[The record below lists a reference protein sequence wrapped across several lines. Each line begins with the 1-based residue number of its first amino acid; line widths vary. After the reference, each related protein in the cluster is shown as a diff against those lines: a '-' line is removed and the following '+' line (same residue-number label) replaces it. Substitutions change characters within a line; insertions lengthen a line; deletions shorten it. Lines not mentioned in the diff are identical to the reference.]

1 MRAKPHMIHHI
12 TILVIVIGFIFS
24 KNNLALAKI
33 VPRSQ
38 STSERA
44 PDKPVSISVSDGSKF
59 CTMKSFKLPEQL
71 ERLPIQLNWQKAENE
86 NSNKFDIKIIA
97 RRKIDNEQAF
107 KFEGRID
114 YGLQQLNLKVDRLIG
129 QGPGNRFGFTRI
141 PASLEFSAWPP
152 NQPPDGSYQDEPI
165 NIELCSFGDLAP
177 GAYQVVTKNVPQNQP
192 VNTSWFRWEQAPMDA
207 PYGLLVRST
216 TILQN
221 LSSLLASVESFR
233 ILTARF
239 SISGEGVF
247 LIKDSE
253 IIAKFR
259 NMDPDDNE
267 ISKFKNAVGA
277 TITFAGKGESWQ
289 PLKGSFPERMM
300 AIDAA
305 LKNHERVYIF
315 TQGRI
320 IDVSLSD
327 IKVKAMVIRATLLR
341 AEGFFT
347 DSVEL
352 K

>member
-1 MRAKPHMIHHI
+1 
-12 TILVIVIGFIFS
+12 
-24 KNNLALAKI
+24 
-33 VPRSQ
+33 
-38 STSERA
+38 
-44 PDKPVSISVSDGSKF
+44 
-59 CTMKSFKLPEQL
+59 
-71 ERLPIQLNWQKAENE
+71 
-86 NSNKFDIKIIA
+86 
-97 RRKIDNEQAF
+97 
-107 KFEGRID
+107 
-114 YGLQQLNLKVDRLIG
+114 
-129 QGPGNRFGFTRI
+129 
-141 PASLEFSAWPP
+141 
-152 NQPPDGSYQDEPI
+152 
-165 NIELCSFGDLAP
+165 
-177 GAYQVVTKNVPQNQP
+177 
-192 VNTSWFRWEQAPMDA
+192 MDA

-327 IKVKAMVIRATLLR
+327 IKVKAMVIRATLLG